1 MSSLL
6 KVVLIRKVCKPS
18 WLGKY
23 FSLSL
28 NSPHLDNAGES
39 ELDGAAAN
47 FPCHDLIQN
56 FVIQFSDDV
65 FALWKVS
72 YLLYEY
78 ILGWNDFV
86 LFEIFVNGHDAA
98 NKVYFYES
106 NSKNRR
112 IWPLLLS
119 FSKNHRYIYKFAN
132 TCLLQYFEE
141 QSPRGKFE
149 KRLPK
154 WTNWFLTWSRINI
167 FF

>member
-6 KVVLIRKVCKPS
+6 KVVFIRKVCKRS

-56 FVIQFSDDV
+56 FVIKFSDDV

-78 ILGWNDFV
+78 ILGWNDFA
-86 LFEIFVNGHDAA
+86 LFAIFVNWHNAA
-98 NKVYFYES
+98 DKVYFYDS

-119 FSKNHRYIYKFAN
+119 FTKNHRYLCKFAC
-132 TCLLQYFEE
+132 TCL
-141 QSPRGKFE
+141 RRTIA
-149 KRLPK
+149 KRKIRKKAPK
-154 WTNWFLTWSRINI
+154 MDKLVFDLVKGLT